1 MTELLSAFNL
11 SMGTAVPE
19 GCGARHFPHSIDYR
33 MSSPRLLQCNFQKGW
48 SSTFWEETT
57 VKKKPLFVCMCMD
70 KSPLWVMN
78 YAQADLVTLCSVSFS
93 LDSPSETWGI
103 ITPLCFPGLL
113 FIVFNLKTV
122 FHINHSK
129 YWDFKIPSVPL
140 AWTKGWRAWTVHH
153 EPVLTS
159 PVSRL
164 LWWKPKCRQDKDE
177 WTALPT
183 APWAGSPVL
192 STHHP
197 CLNLDASFQY
207 RLSKGNAKK

>member
-1 MTELLSAFNL
+1 
-11 SMGTAVPE
+11 
-19 GCGARHFPHSIDYR
+19 
-33 MSSPRLLQCNFQKGW
+33 
-48 SSTFWEETT
+48 
-57 VKKKPLFVCMCMD
+57 MD
-70 KSPLWVMN
+70 KSPLWVMT
-78 YAQADLVTLCSVSFS
+78 YAQADLVTLCSLVSFS

-129 YWDFKIPSVPL
+129 YRDFKIPSVPL
-140 AWTKGWRAWTVHH
+140 AWTKGWRAWTIHH

-177 WTALPT
+177 WIDLPN
-183 APWAGSPVL
+183 
-192 STHHP
+192 STLGREP
-197 CLNLDASFQY
+197 CLEHTSPMSESWCIF
-207 RLSKGNAKK
+207 SV